1 MNCKTS
7 SLCIFDKPGILTD
20 IQRSYTVEYYPLSSV
35 TSKGP
40 IEFHIPGNGEDYI
53 DVNDI
58 KLYVQFHVTKADGT
72 KIDQSADVVGLN
84 NLSIATLFQDASLMI
99 GETQVEGGHMN
110 YPYFGYFN
118 TVMQFTPAAQK
129 AQLLSYG
136 WYKDEAGKFDDA
148 SNSGFVKRQTLVGNS
163 SVVELMGPLYF
174 DFFNQDR
181 FLISHTDLRIK
192 LLPNKP
198 EFVLNSYAKGGLSDY
213 KINFDK
219 VILYVDRAELNP
231 SVINGHAVGLKRQ
244 NAHYF
249 VNHSELLTYTIP
261 KGQKSYIKDRL
272 FPDMAPK
279 MIMIAMVENDAYNGD
294 LSKNPF
300 NFEHFN
306 LNKIALYREGRSVP
320 GQPLT
325 PDFSKKQ
332 YLRSYNTTMRAFNYY
347 NTDDT
352 NGLTPFEWANGYTI
366 YAFDLTGDKDV
377 STDCI
382 QANLAR
388 NLRLELSFSK
398 VLASTINVLIYAV
411 VNSEIEVTQLRDII
425 THYNR

>member
-1 MNCKTS
+1 MNCKNS

-20 IQRSYTVEYYPLSSV
+20 IQRAYTVEYYPLSSI

-40 IEFHIPGNGEDYI
+40 IEFHIPGNAEDYI

-58 KLYVQFHVTKADGT
+58 KLFVQLRVQKADG
-72 KIDQSADVVGLN
+72 KDIDQTKDIVGLN
-84 NLSIATLFQDASLMI
+84 NLPIATLFQDASLMI

-118 TVMQFTPAAQK
+118 TVMQFTPAAQQS
-129 AQLLSYG
+129 QLQSYG
-136 WYKDEAGKFDDA
+136 WFKDQAGKFDDA
-148 SNSGFVKRQTLVGNS
+148 SNTGFKKRQSLVGNS
-163 SVVELMGPLYF
+163 SLVELMGPLYF

-181 FLISHTDLRIK
+181 FLISHTDMRIK
-192 LLPNKP
+192 LLPNKTD
-198 EFVLNSYAKGGLSDY
+198 FALNSYAPKLSDY
-213 KINFDK
+213 KIDFEK
-219 VILYVDRAELNP
+219 VILFVDRVELNP
-231 SVINGHAVGLKRQ
+231 SVINGHALGLKTR

-249 VNHSELLTYTIP
+249 LNHSELLTYTIP
-261 KGQKSYIKDRL
+261 KGQKSYTKDRL

-279 MIMIAMVENDAYNGD
+279 MLMVAMVENDAYNGD

-300 NFEHFN
+300 NFQHFN

-325 PDFSKKQ
+325 PDFTNSQ
-332 YLRSYNTTMRAFNYY
+332 YLQSYNLTMRAFDYY

-352 NGLTPFEWANGYTI
+352 NGLTPFDWANGYTI

-377 STDCI
+377 STNCV
-382 QANLAR
+382 QANLSR
-388 NLRLELSFSK
+388 NLRLELSFAK
-398 VLASTINVLIYAV
+398 DLPTTINVLIYAV
-411 VNSEIEVTQLRDII
+411 INSEIEITQLRDVI